1 MTRANYPALA
11 TGSVSPAGCF
21 VSTSLTPPAVRLD
34 SPALQVMT
42 DLTRIP
48 AASIPAEALVAEA
61 NQSMI
66 YRGVR
71 MLFVVDEAKQLQG
84 IVTASDVL
92 GERPLQAAQ
101 NHGLARH
108 ELRVAHI
115 MTPVARLD
123 SIELSMVIRAEVGH
137 VVATLKSCG
146 RQHAIVVDRDAHG
159 RQVVC
164 GVFSATQIAR
174 QLGMPLPTGETART
188 FAEIEAAIASF

>member
-21 VSTSLTPPAVRLD
+21 VSTSLTPPPVRLD

-48 AASIPAEALVAEA
+48 AACIPANALLAEA

-66 YRGVR
+66 HRGVR

-84 IVTASDVL
+84 VLTASDVL
-92 GERPLQAAQ
+92 GERALQAAQ
-101 NHGLARH
+101 NHGLARD

-115 MTPVARLD
+115 MTPASRLD
-123 SIELSMVIRAEVGH
+123 TIELAMVTRAEVGH
-137 VVATLKSCG
+137 VVATLKACG
-146 RQHAIVVDRDAHG
+146 RQHAFVVDRDAHR
-159 RQVVC
+159 RQFVC

-188 FAEIEAAIASF
+188 FAEIEAALSAA

>member
-1 MTRANYPALA
+1 MTRSNYPALA

-21 VSTSLTPPAVRLD
+21 ISTTMAPAPVRAD

-48 AASIPAEALVAEA
+48 AACIAANALIADA

-71 MLFVVDEAKQLQG
+71 MLFVVDESKQLQG
-84 IVTASDVL
+84 VVTASDIL
-92 GERPLQAAQ
+92 GERPLQAVGS
-101 NHGLARH
+101 HGLARD
-108 ELRVAHI
+108 ELRVSHI

-123 SIELSMVIRAEVGH
+123 TIELAMVTRAEVGH
-137 VVATLKSCG
+137 VVATLKNCG
-146 RQHAIVVDRDAHG
+146 RQHAFVVDRDAHG
-159 RQVVC
+159 RQFVC

-174 QLGMPLPTGETART
+174 QLGIPLPIGETART
-188 FAEIEAAIASF
+188 FAEIEAAIAAD